1 MVSRAI
7 ASLDVWLAE
16 AERIPEK
23 EKPAPPDD
31 VDHQRGDYLISR
43 LRAALLDLGLA
54 LPADWITRTGDGL
67 VFGDLTYKQADALA
81 IGLEDLAAAR
91 SSAAPIPGLGQ
102 QPSFGRTLR

>member
-16 AERIPEK
+16 AERILEE

-31 VDHQRGDYLISR
+31 VDYQRGDYLIGR

-54 LPADWITRTGDGL
+54 LPADWITRTAHGP
-67 VFGDLTYKQADALA
+67 VFGNLTFKQADALV
-81 IGLEDLAAAR
+81 IGLEDLSTAR
-91 SSAAPIPGLGQ
+91 SSATPTPGLGQ
-102 QPSFGRTLR
+102 LSFFGGALR